1 MIIAISIWN
10 LPVIIDKRKHY
21 GKKRYR
27 GNNKKDR
34 RTRSFF
40 VIVLFYFTKSNIIG
54 TTFRLP
60 FVGVK

>member
-1 MIIAISIWN
+1 MVRSDIVAIT
-10 LPVIIDKRKHY
+10 
-21 GKKRYR
+21 KKTE
-27 GNNKKDR
+27 GLGL
-34 RTRSFF
+34 FF

>member
-34 RTRSFF
+34 RIGLFCHC
-40 VIVLFYFTKSNIIG
+40 IVLFY
-54 TTFRLP
+54 
-60 FVGVK
+60 